1 VRPVSPLWP
10 LSVEE
15 HPEVLCCCGRSL
27 EVVCLFCLPSAAA
40 ADAAEL
46 LCISVGF
53 FLGFFGICFLWWKWK
68 GWVFLGRN
76 EGRSRGLWDF
86 E

>member
-1 VRPVSPLWP
+1 MSPLWP

-15 HPEVLCCCGRSL
+15 HLEVLCCCGRSF
-27 EVVCLFCLPSAAA
+27 EVVCMFCLPSAAA

-53 FLGFFGICFLWWKWK
+53 FFR
-68 GWVFLGRN
+68 VFWDLFPLVEV
-76 EGRSRGLWDF
+76 EGMGLCR
-86 E
+86 EE